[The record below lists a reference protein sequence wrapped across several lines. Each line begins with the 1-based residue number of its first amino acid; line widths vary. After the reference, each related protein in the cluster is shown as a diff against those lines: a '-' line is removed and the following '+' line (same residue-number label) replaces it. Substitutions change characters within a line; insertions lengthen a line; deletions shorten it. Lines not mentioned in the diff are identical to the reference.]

1 MCDCDFNRGLF
12 LKVIM
17 VLKLFLFLIS
27 SGFLAGIFSSAA
39 GLASLVSYP
48 ALLMV
53 GLPPVMAN
61 VTNTYSL
68 LASGFSSILASK
80 QELRGRSRQL
90 MRIMPLSVIGVI
102 IGALLLFWIPAE
114 AFKKVVPFFIMFAGI
129 MVLVPNQK
137 KDDPSK
143 KEHLGF
149 VKKLMAYFG
158 IFLEGIYT
166 GYFGAGGGVV
176 FLALMIMINRQDSF
190 AVNNAIKNF
199 TLAFANVV
207 GAFVYF
213 LKASILWKYVI
224 PLAIGLW
231 FGGMMG
237 PKIVR
242 IIPEKKMRWISC
254 ILSWILGISLLVQTY
269 HLI

>member
-1 MCDCDFNRGLF
+1 MISL
-12 LKVIM
+12 
-17 VLKLFLFLIS
+17 LKLVLFLIPA
-27 SGFLAGIFSSAA
+27 GFLAGISSSAA

-68 LASGFSSILASK
+68 LASIIASK
-80 QELRGRSRQL
+80 QELNGKKRQIWQIL
-90 MRIMPLSVIGVI
+90 PLSILGVI
-102 IGALLLFWIPAE
+102 LGALLLFWIPSTI
-114 AFKKVVPFFIMFAGI
+114 FKKIVPFFIMFAGI
-129 MVLVPNQK
+129 MVLVPNMRQK
-137 KDDPSK
+137 TVVVDEQVTVGKR
-143 KEHLGF
+143 LA
-149 VKKLMAYFG
+149 VYLG

-176 FLALMIMINRQDSF
+176 LLALLIVINRQNTF
-190 AVNNAIKNF
+190 AVNNALKNF
-199 TLAFANVV
+199 TLAFANVI
-207 GAFVYF
+207 GAVVYLF
-213 LKASILWKYVI
+213 KAPILWKYVI

-231 FGGMMG
+231 FGGLIG

-242 IIPEKKMRWISC
+242 VVSDRKMRIICC
-254 ILSWILGISLLVQTY
+254 ILSWILGISLFLQAY

>member
-1 MCDCDFNRGLF
+1 M
-12 LKVIM
+12 VT
-17 VLKLFLFLIS
+17 VLKLFLFLIPA
-27 SGFLAGIFSSAA
+27 GFLAGIFSSAA

-48 ALLMV
+48 ALLIA

-80 QELRGRSRQL
+80 QELHGRGHQL
-90 MRIMPLSVIGVI
+90 MKIMPLSIVGVI
-102 IGALLLFWIPAE
+102 FGALLLFWIPSAI
-114 AFKKVVPFFIMFAGI
+114 FKKIVPFFIIFAGV
-129 MVLVPNQK
+129 MVLVPNREEH
-137 KDDPSK
+137 DISK
-143 KEHLGF
+143 KKQQGSI
-149 VKKLMAYFG
+149 KKLIAYFG

-213 LKASILWKYVI
+213 LKAPILWKYVI

-254 ILSWILGISLLVQTY
+254 VLSWILGISLLMQTY